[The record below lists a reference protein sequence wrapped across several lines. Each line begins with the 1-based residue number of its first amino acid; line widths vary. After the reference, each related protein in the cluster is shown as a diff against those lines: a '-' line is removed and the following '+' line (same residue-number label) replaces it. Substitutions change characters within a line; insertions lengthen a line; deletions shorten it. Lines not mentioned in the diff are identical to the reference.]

1 MNISPFAGNLAK
13 GDYVMLDYF
22 DLLFYQFGGVFP
34 RKKIVINLHRRKRK

>member
-22 DLLFYQFGGVFP
+22 DLFFYQFGRGP

>member
-22 DLLFYQFGGVFP
+22 DFFYQFGGVFQE
-34 RKKIVINLHRRKRK
+34 KR

>member
-22 DLLFYQFGGVFP
+22 DLFF
-34 RKKIVINLHRRKRK
+34 INSDGCFQEKR